1 MKVKIFLFT
10 TLLSIMLSCNKNE
23 TEVSIPTTTNGNYIG
38 IFERNGITSNVQLN
52 LINGAFDGQS
62 TVQKFP
68 AICSGTYIIAGNTM
82 TFENG
87 CAWTAEF
94 DWTLIL
100 SGEWNY
106 TLNGTTLIL
115 TKSNGDKYTLTQQ

>member
-1 MKVKIFLFT
+1 MKAQFFLFI
-10 TLLSIMLSCNKNE
+10 TLLSSMLSCSKNE

-52 LINGAFDGQS
+52 LNNGVFNGQS
-62 TVQKFP
+62 ATDKFP
-68 AICSGTYIIAGNTM
+68 ALCSGTYLIAGNTI

-100 SGEWNY
+100 TGEWNY
-106 TLNGTTLIL
+106 TFNGTTLLL

>member
-1 MKVKIFLFT
+1 
-10 TLLSIMLSCNKNE
+10 MLSCSKNE

-87 CAWTAEF
+87 CAWIAEF

-106 TLNGTTLIL
+106 TMNGTTLTL